1 VILKAEGHVYH
12 KELLV
17 FETKK
22 SHITQKGG
30 GGSENSKKV
39 SST

>member
-1 VILKAEGHVYH
+1 MILKAEGHVYH